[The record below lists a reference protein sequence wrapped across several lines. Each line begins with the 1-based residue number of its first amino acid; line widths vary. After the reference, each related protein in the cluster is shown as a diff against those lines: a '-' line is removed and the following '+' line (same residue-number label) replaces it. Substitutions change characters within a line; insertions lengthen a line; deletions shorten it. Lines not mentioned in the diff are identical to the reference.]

1 MNEIHHHIGYRYVTS
16 NDVIGEIH
24 DFFIVNSGRYIIFKT
39 DGLNGWATTR
49 DRPYGKCRGCIFPTN
64 YELRI
69 TNYELYLGFYC
80 VFDIPLQANILI

>member
-1 MNEIHHHIGYRYVTS
+1 MIPSKY
-16 NDVIGEIH
+16 
-24 DFFIVNSGRYIIFKT
+24 
-39 DGLNGWATTR
+39 
-49 DRPYGKCRGCIFPTN
+49 FPTN